1 MATDRRR
8 VVFDTSVYIEAIRAG
23 VSSSLS
29 RRLQDELPRSYLC
42 SVVSAELR
50 AGATSDLGRRM
61 IGRFTLWAL
70 RVGRVVTPS
79 AAAWER
85 AGDVLG
91 ELRAREPALRSRV
104 ATLWNDLLIALSTR
118 QIGATLVTADAHDF
132 ELIRR
137 YLRFDL
143 EILSGR

>member
-1 MATDRRR
+1 MATDRRW
-8 VVFDTSVYIEAIRAG
+8 VVFDTSVYIAAIRAG
-23 VSSSLS
+23 LSSSLS
-29 RRLQDELPRSYLC
+29 RSYLC

-50 AGATSDLGRRM
+50 AGTTSDLGRRVVA
-61 IGRFTLWAL
+61 RFTLWAQ

-91 ELRAREPALRSRV
+91 ELRFREPELRSKA

-118 QIGATLVTADAHDF
+118 QIGATLVTADVHDF
-132 ELIRR
+132 ALIRR

-143 EILSGR
+143 EVVSGR